1 MIINMEP
8 RELSP
13 EVSAIIFTGRF
24 VLGNRLGEVEHNL
37 RERIQKGLKKL
48 VLDFTG
54 LDYIDSAGIGVLAFC
69 IGFMEQAGGKVV
81 FVCAPGQVRQL
92 MKLTHLDQA
101 VEIYPDLPSAQ
112 SALSGPPTTPPPA

>member
-13 EVSAIIFTGRF
+13 DVSAIIFTGRF
-24 VLGNRLGEVEHNL
+24 VLGNRLGEVEHNI
-37 RERIQKGLKKL
+37 RQRIDQGLKKL
-48 VLDFTG
+48 VLDFSG
-54 LDYIDSAGIGVLAFC
+54 LDFIDSSGIGVLAMS
-69 IGFMEQAGGKVV
+69 IGLMEQAGGKLV

-101 VEIYPDLPSAQ
+101 VEIYPDLLSAQ